1 MFVVVN
7 TRLIANTSFN
17 ANTSLI
23 ANMFS
28 LRRRSEFLRE
38 K

>member
-28 LRRRSEFLRE
+28 LRRRSEILRE